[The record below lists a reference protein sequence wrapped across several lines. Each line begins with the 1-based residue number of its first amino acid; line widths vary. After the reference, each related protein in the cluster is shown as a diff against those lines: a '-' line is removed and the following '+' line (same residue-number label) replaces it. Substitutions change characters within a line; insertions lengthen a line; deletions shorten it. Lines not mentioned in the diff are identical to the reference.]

1 MNPENLKPNS
11 ERTPSER
18 KKLASKAGRAS
29 GESRRRKKTFKELLE
44 VALSMPSV
52 EGNTNA
58 EQIVI
63 GMIEAAQSGDTK
75 AFIAIRDTIGE
86 KPVDRDDKDETIG
99 ALAGALLGIINA
111 DK

>member
-29 GESRRRKKTFKELLE
+29 GASRRRRKTFKELLE

-52 EGNTNA
+52 EG
-58 EQIVI
+58 
-63 GMIEAAQSGDTK
+63 
-75 AFIAIRDTIGE
+75 
-86 KPVDRDDKDETIG
+86 
-99 ALAGALLGIINA
+99 
-111 DK
+111 